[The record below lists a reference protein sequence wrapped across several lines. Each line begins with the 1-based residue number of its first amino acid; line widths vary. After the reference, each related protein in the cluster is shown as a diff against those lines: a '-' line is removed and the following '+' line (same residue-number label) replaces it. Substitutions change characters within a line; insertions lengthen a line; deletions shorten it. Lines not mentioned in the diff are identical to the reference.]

1 MLNLEKLDIHQVG
14 AANRCIINRNGLPGF
29 DFFANDTSD
38 IDESEE
44 IF

>member
-14 AANRCIINRNGLPGF
+14 ATNRCIINRNSLPGV
-29 DFFANDTSD
+29 DFFAYDTSD
-38 IDESEE
+38 IDKSGE